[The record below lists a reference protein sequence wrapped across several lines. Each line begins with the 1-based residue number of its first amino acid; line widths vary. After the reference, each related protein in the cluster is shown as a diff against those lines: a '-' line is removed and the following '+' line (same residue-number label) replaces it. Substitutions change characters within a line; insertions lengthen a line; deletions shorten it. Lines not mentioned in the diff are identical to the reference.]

1 MPVEVLELVSR
12 FMKELIIMFPPKNQK
27 IGVKIVLNFVTA
39 IFWMEKVSFWILSGI
54 LRRHFSKLINRYFIK
69 WFLSNWEQVE
79 YNKNQLSV
87 Q

>member
-39 IFWMEKVSFWILSGI
+39 IF
-54 LRRHFSKLINRYFIK
+54 
-69 WFLSNWEQVE
+69 
-79 YNKNQLSV
+79 
-87 Q
+87 